1 MKVYSMQTAGT
12 IQQGTTVKRGP
23 SHGPCTAGF
32 MMMKLPLPK
41 RSSVCSVLPSFLFCA
56 AVLCAPASVEARP
69 FGGSSVSIAVGSG
82 IGPCRTGIRS
92 GYGYGYQPYCGP
104 VYRTCTPYSTWQP
117 YCWPNYSG
125 SVSTFY
131 YGAYPVAPATVIS
144 TAPPPPGP
152 HYQTYPPYSSVPGR
166 VYDGFSVPSARPV
179 QSQSRTQASPSS
191 QSAKVHE
198 QTVQIQAA
206 LRKLG
211 YYTGS
216 VDGLMGPATQTAI
229 RTFQIDHGLSV
240 TGKVDDK
247 LQKALE
253 KEAFGEEQR

>member
-1 MKVYSMQTAGT
+1 
-12 IQQGTTVKRGP
+12 
-23 SHGPCTAGF
+23 
-32 MMMKLPLPK
+32 MKLTFPLLSPT
-41 RSSVCSVLPSFLFCA
+41 RAVSASLLFTATIVCATA
-56 AVLCAPASVEARP
+56 AVEARP
-69 FGGSSVSIAVGSG
+69 FGGSSVSISVGSG
-82 IGPCRTGIRS
+82 VGPCRTGIRP
-92 GYGYGYQPYCGP
+92 GYGYQPYCAP
-104 VYRTCTPYSTWQP
+104 VYRPYTPFSTCQP
-117 YCWPNYSG
+117 YYWPNYSR
-125 SVSTFY
+125 SVSTYY
-131 YGAYPVAPATVIS
+131 YGAYPVAPATVVS
-144 TAPPPPGP
+144 TAPLPPAP

-179 QSQSRTQASPSS
+179 TSQSRNRTQTSSSS
-191 QSAKVHE
+191 QSPKVYE

-253 KEAFGEEQR
+253 KEAFGDEQR

>member
-1 MKVYSMQTAGT
+1 
-12 IQQGTTVKRGP
+12 
-23 SHGPCTAGF
+23 
-32 MMMKLPLPK
+32 MKLTFPLLSPP
-41 RSSVCSVLPSFLFCA
+41 RCVSPSLLFTAAIVCATA
-56 AVLCAPASVEARP
+56 AVEARP
-69 FGGSSVSIAVGSG
+69 FGGGAVSISVGSG
-82 IGPCRTGIRS
+82 GGPCRTGIRP
-92 GYGYGYQPYCGP
+92 GYGYQPYCPP
-104 VYRTCTPYSTWQP
+104 VYRTYTPYSNCQP
-117 YCWPNYSG
+117 YYWPNYSS
-125 SVSTFY
+125 SVSTYY

-144 TAPPPPGP
+144 TAPPPRYP

-179 QSQSRTQASPSS
+179 TSQSRNRTQTSSNS
-191 QSAKVHE
+191 QSPKVYE

-253 KEAFGEEQR
+253 KEAFGEEQM

>member
-1 MKVYSMQTAGT
+1 LFTAA
-12 IQQGTTVKRGP
+12 IM
-23 SHGPCTAGF
+23 CATAA
-32 MMMKLPLPK
+32 L
-41 RSSVCSVLPSFLFCA
+41 
-56 AVLCAPASVEARP
+56 EARP
-69 FGGSSVSIAVGSG
+69 FGGGAVSISVGSG
-82 IGPCRTGIRS
+82 VGPCRTGIRP
-92 GYGYGYQPYCGP
+92 GYGYQPYCAP
-104 VYRTCTPYSTWQP
+104 VYRTYTPYSTCNP
-117 YCWPNYSG
+117 YYWPNYS
-125 SVSTFY
+125 SPVSTYY

-144 TAPPPPGP
+144 TAPPPPLP

-179 QSQSRTQASPSS
+179 TSQSHSRTQTSPSS
-191 QSAKVHE
+191 QSPKIYE

-247 LQKALE
+247 LQRALE

>member
-1 MKVYSMQTAGT
+1 
-12 IQQGTTVKRGP
+12 
-23 SHGPCTAGF
+23 
-32 MMMKLPLPK
+32 MKLTFPLLSPT
-41 RSSVCSVLPSFLFCA
+41 RAVSASLLFTATIVCATA
-56 AVLCAPASVEARP
+56 AVEARP
-69 FGGSSVSIAVGSG
+69 FGGSSVSISVGSG
-82 IGPCRTGIRS
+82 VGPCRTGIRP
-92 GYGYGYQPYCGP
+92 GYGYQPYCAP
-104 VYRTCTPYSTWQP
+104 VYRTYTPYSTCQP
-117 YCWPNYSG
+117 YYWPNYSS
-125 SVSTFY
+125 SVSTYY

-144 TAPPPPGP
+144 TAPPPRYP

-179 QSQSRTQASPSS
+179 TSQSRNRTQTSSSS
-191 QSAKVHE
+191 QSPKVYE